1 MVDRMESEW
10 MRDIS
15 SNTICNF
22 FYGFFIVYAI
32 LFIVAIFS
40 TISSFFFITKLGA
53 QGIASGIQGLL
64 MTGLAA
70 TMMMFFYMMCDRAL
84 LGGSIKTVSEGFR
97 INQVFNRNRNHNY
110 MRYNK

>member
-1 MVDRMESEW
+1 MESEW

-22 FYGFFIVYAI
+22 FYGFYIVYAI
-32 LFIVAIFS
+32 LFILAIIS
-40 TISSFFFITKLGA
+40 TISSFFFISKLGA

-84 LGGSIKTVSEGFR
+84 LGGSIKRVSEGFKV
-97 INQVFNRNRNHNY
+97 NKTFNRNRNHNY
-110 MRYNK
+110 MRHHN